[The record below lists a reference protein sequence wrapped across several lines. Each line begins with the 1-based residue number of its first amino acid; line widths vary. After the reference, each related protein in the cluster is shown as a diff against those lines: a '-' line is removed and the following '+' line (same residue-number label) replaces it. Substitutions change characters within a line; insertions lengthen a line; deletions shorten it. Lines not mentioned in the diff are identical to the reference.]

1 MYIMLCHFM
10 ICLFN
15 TFSRKIGAVYYQHQH
30 HYTYLPTNIHT
41 YMHTH
46 ICCVLAV
53 VTIQYGLVQSEDM
66 LCVRWCL
73 LQKTHISVTFYSSSS
88 STFVIILYQLL
99 YCSLFCWSRSFACF
113 GLRRNVINST
123 AIMSKLIPIKT
134 TPNL

>member
-10 ICLFN
+10 FVQRFQPQDRRCLL
-15 TFSRKIGAVYYQHQH
+15 SASASL
-30 HYTYLPTNIHT
+30 YLPTYKHT
-41 YMHTH
+41 YIHAYTH